1 MIPYGRQSV
10 DAADIEAVV
19 AVLQSDGVPQGAAIE
34 SFERADID
42 AVVAVLQSD
51 WLTQGPT
58 IERFE
63 RAMAERC
70 QADFAVAVCNATAAL
85 HIACVAAGLGPGDR
99 LWTTPNT
106 FLASA
111 NCGRYC
117 GADVDFVDIDPLTW
131 NLDAEVLASKLEAA
145 EQQGTLPKVLVAV
158 AFAGQSCDMR
168 RIAELAE
175 RYNFTVIEDA
185 SHAVGASYA
194 GRPVG
199 CGEFA
204 AMTVFSFHPVKI
216 ITSAEGGMVLTNRAD
231 LAERL
236 QRLRCHGMTRDPAQM
251 IGPTHGPWYY
261 QQVELGFNYRIT
273 DLQAAL
279 GLSQM
284 SRLDAFVAR
293 RRELAARYERLL
305 AYLPVTLPSA
315 QAEAES
321 AWHLYVIRLQT
332 ERIGRSHREVFEG
345 LRAAGIGVNLHY
357 IPLHLQ
363 PYYRDLGFAEGDFP
377 EAERYYAEAISL
389 PMFPLLSAEQQD
401 HVVEQL
407 RRLTE

>member
-1 MIPYGRQSV
+1 MIPYGRQSL
-10 DAADIEAVV
+10 D
-19 AVLQSDGVPQGAAIE
+19 Q
-34 SFERADID
+34 ADID

-63 RAMAERC
+63 QAMAARC

-85 HIACVAAGLGPGDR
+85 HIACLAAGLGPGDR

-111 NCGRYC
+111 NCARYC
-117 GADVDFVDIDPLTW
+117 GAEVDFVDIDPLTW
-131 NLDAEVLASKLEAA
+131 NLDAYALKARLEAA
-145 EQQGTLPKVLVAV
+145 EDNGTLPKVVVAV
-158 AFAGQSCDMR
+158 AFSGQSCDMR
-168 RIAELAE
+168 RLAELAE
-175 RYNFTVIEDA
+175 RYGFTIIEDA

-216 ITSAEGGMVLTNRAD
+216 ITSAEGGMVLTNRRD

-236 QRLRCHGMTRDPAQM
+236 QRLRSHGMTRDPAQM
-251 IGPTHGPWYY
+251 TEPSHGPWYY

-279 GLSQM
+279 GLSQLNK
-284 SRLDAFVAR
+284 LDDFIAR
-293 RRELAARYERLL
+293 RRELAARYDRLL
-305 AYLPVTLPSA
+305 AYLPLTLPSP
-315 QAEAES
+315 QPEAES
-321 AWHLYVIRLQT
+321 AWHLYVVRLQLD
-332 ERIGRSHREVFEG
+332 RINLSHRQVFEG
-345 LRAAGIGVNLHY
+345 LRAAGVGVNLHY

-389 PMFPLLSAEQQD
+389 PLFPLLSDEQQD
-401 HVVEQL
+401 YVVEQL
-407 RRLTE
+407 HRLIE

>member
-1 MIPYGRQSV
+1 MIPYGRQCI
-10 DAADIEAVV
+10 D
-19 AVLQSDGVPQGAAIE
+19 Q
-34 SFERADID
+34 ADID
-42 AVVAVLQSD
+42 AVVSVLRSD

-63 RAMAERC
+63 QAVAERC
-70 QADFAVAVCNATAAL
+70 RADFAVAVCNATAAL
-85 HIACVAAGLGPGDR
+85 HIACLAAGLGPGDR

-117 GADVDFVDIDPLTW
+117 GAEVDFVDIDPLTW
-131 NLDAEVLASKLEAA
+131 NLDAYALKARLEAA
-145 EQQGTLPKVLVAV
+145 QDNGTLPKVLVAV

-168 RIAELAE
+168 MLAELAE
-175 RYNFTVIEDA
+175 RYGFMIIEDA
-185 SHAVGASYA
+185 SHSVGASYA

-199 CGEFA
+199 CGDFA

-216 ITSAEGGMVLTNRAD
+216 ITSAEGGMVLTNRRD

-236 QRLRCHGMTRDPAQM
+236 QRLRSHGMTRDPAQM
-251 IGPTHGPWYY
+251 TEPSHGPWYY

-273 DLQAAL
+273 DMQAAL
-279 GLSQM
+279 GLSQLNK
-284 SRLDAFVAR
+284 LDDFIER
-293 RRELAARYERLL
+293 RRERVARYDRLL
-305 AYLPVTLPSA
+305 AYLPLALPSP
-315 QAEAES
+315 QPEAES
-321 AWHLYVIRLQT
+321 AWHLYVVRLQLD
-332 ERIGRSHREVFEG
+332 RINLSHRQVFEG

-357 IPLHLQ
+357 IPVHLQ

-389 PMFPLLSAEQQD
+389 PLFPLLSDEQQD
-401 HVVEQL
+401 YVVEQL

>member
-1 MIPYGRQSV
+1 MIPYGRQSL
-10 DAADIEAVV
+10 D
-19 AVLQSDGVPQGAAIE
+19 Q
-34 SFERADID
+34 ADID
-42 AVVAVLQSD
+42 AVVTVLQSD

-63 RAMAERC
+63 QAMAERC
-70 QADFAVAVCNATAAL
+70 EADFAVAVCNATAAL
-85 HIACVAAGLGPGDR
+85 HIACLAAGLGPGDR

-131 NLDAEVLASKLEAA
+131 NLDANALALKLEQS
-145 EQQGTLPKVLVAV
+145 ERDGTLPKVLVAV
-158 AFAGQSCDMR
+158 AFSGQSCDMR

-175 RYNFTVIEDA
+175 RYGFTVIEDA

-216 ITSAEGGMVLTNRAD
+216 ITSAEGGMVLTNRPE

-236 QRLRCHGMTRDPAQM
+236 QRLRSHGMTRDPQQM
-251 IGPTHGPWYY
+251 SEASHGPWYY

-279 GLSQM
+279 GLSQL
-284 SRLDAFVAR
+284 SKLEGFIER
-293 RRELAARYERLL
+293 RRELAARYDRLL
-305 AYLPVTLPSA
+305 ADLPLTLPGA
-315 QAEAES
+315 QPEAES
-321 AWHLYVIRLQT
+321 AWHLYVVRLHLDA
-332 ERIGRSHREVFEG
+332 INLSHRQVFEG
-345 LRAAGIGVNLHY
+345 LRAAGVGVNLHY
-357 IPLHLQ
+357 IPVHLQ
-363 PYYRDLGFAEGDFP
+363 PYYREQGFAEGDFP
-377 EAERYYAEAISL
+377 QAEHYYAQAISL
-389 PMFPLLSAEQQD
+389 PLFPLLSDEQQD
-401 HVVEQL
+401 HVVEHL
-407 RRLTE
+407 RRLVLEE

>member
-1 MIPYGRQSV
+1 MIPYGRQSL
-10 DAADIEAVV
+10 D
-19 AVLQSDGVPQGAAIE
+19 Q
-34 SFERADID
+34 ADID
-42 AVVAVLQSD
+42 AVVTVLQSD

-63 RAMAERC
+63 QAMAERC

-85 HIACVAAGLGPGDR
+85 HIACLAAGLGPGDR

-117 GADVDFVDIDPLTW
+117 GAEVDFVDIDPLTW
-131 NLDAEVLASKLEAA
+131 NLDANALALKLEQA
-145 EQQGTLPKVLVAV
+145 ERDGTLPKVLVAV
-158 AFAGQSCDMR
+158 AFSGQSCDMR
-168 RIAELAE
+168 RIAELAG
-175 RYNFTVIEDA
+175 RYGFTVIEDA

-216 ITSAEGGMVLTNRAD
+216 ITSAEGGMVLTNRPE

-236 QRLRCHGMTRDPAQM
+236 QRLRSHGMTRDPQQM
-251 IGPTHGPWYY
+251 TEASHGPWYY

-279 GLSQM
+279 GLSQL
-284 SRLDAFVAR
+284 SKLEGFIER
-293 RRELAARYERLL
+293 RRELAARYDGLL
-305 AYLPVTLPSA
+305 ADLPLTLPGA
-315 QAEAES
+315 QPEAES
-321 AWHLYVIRLQT
+321 AWHLYVVRLQLDS
-332 ERIGRSHREVFEG
+332 IKLSHRQVFEG

-357 IPLHLQ
+357 IPVHLQ
-363 PYYRDLGFAEGDFP
+363 PYYRDQGFAEGDFP
-377 EAERYYAEAISL
+377 QAERYYAQAISL
-389 PMFPLLSAEQQD
+389 PLFPLLSDEQQD

-407 RRLTE
+407 RRLVLEE

>member
-1 MIPYGRQSV
+1 MIPYGRQSL
-10 DAADIEAVV
+10 DQADV
-19 AVLQSDGVPQGAAIE
+19 
-34 SFERADID
+34 D

-63 RAMAERC
+63 QAMAERC

-85 HIACVAAGLGPGDR
+85 HIACLAAGLGPGDR

-131 NLDAEVLASKLEAA
+131 NLDAHALKAKLQAA
-145 EQQGTLPKVLVAV
+145 EDSGTLPKVLVAV
-158 AFAGQSCDMR
+158 AFSGQSCDMR
-168 RIAELAE
+168 MIAGLAE
-175 RYNFTVIEDA
+175 RYGFTVIEDA

-216 ITSAEGGMVLTNRAD
+216 ITSAEGGMVLTNSPH

-236 QRLRCHGMTRDPAQM
+236 QRLRSHGMTRDPQHM
-251 IGPTHGPWYY
+251 TEPSHGPWYY

-279 GLSQM
+279 GLSQLGK
-284 SRLDAFVAR
+284 LDGFIER
-293 RRELAARYERLL
+293 RRELVARYDRLL
-305 AYLPVTLPSA
+305 AYLPLTLPSI
-315 QAEAES
+315 QPEAES
-321 AWHLYVIRLQT
+321 AWHLYVVRLQT
-332 ERIGRSHREVFEG
+332 ERISLSHRQVFEA
-345 LRAAGIGVNLHY
+345 LRAAGVGVNLHY
-357 IPLHLQ
+357 IPVHLQ
-363 PYYRDLGFAEGDFP
+363 PYYRDLGFSEGDFP
-377 EAERYYAEAISL
+377 QAERYYTEAISL
-389 PMFPLLSAEQQD
+389 PMFPLLSDEQQD
-401 HVVEQL
+401 YVVEQL
-407 RRLTE
+407 RRLVLEE

>member
-1 MIPYGRQSV
+1 MIPYGRQSL
-10 DAADIEAVV
+10 D
-19 AVLQSDGVPQGAAIE
+19 Q
-34 SFERADID
+34 ADID

-63 RAMAERC
+63 QAIAERC

-85 HIACVAAGLGPGDR
+85 HIACLAAGLAAGDR

-117 GADVDFVDIDPLTW
+117 GAEVDFVDIDPLTW
-131 NLDAEVLASKLEAA
+131 NLDTFALESKLEAA
-145 EQQGTLPKVLVAV
+145 ERDGTLPKVLVAV
-158 AFAGQSCDMR
+158 AFSGQSCDMR
-168 RIAELAE
+168 KIAELAE
-175 RYNFTVIEDA
+175 RYGFTVIEDA

-199 CGEFA
+199 CCEFA

-216 ITSAEGGMVLTNRAD
+216 ITSAEGGMILTNRVD

-236 QRLRCHGMTRDPAQM
+236 QRLRSHGMTRDPQQM
-251 IGPTHGPWYY
+251 TEPSHGPWYY

-279 GLSQM
+279 GLSQLNK
-284 SRLDAFVAR
+284 LDDFIER
-293 RRELAARYERLL
+293 RRELAARYDRLL
-305 AYLPVTLPSA
+305 AYLPLTLPSA
-315 QAEAES
+315 QPEAGS
-321 AWHLYVIRLQT
+321 AWHLYVVRLQT
-332 ERIGRSHREVFEG
+332 DRINLSHRQVFEG
-345 LRAAGIGVNLHY
+345 LRAAGVGVNLHY
-357 IPLHLQ
+357 IPVHLQ

-377 EAERYYAEAISL
+377 QAERYYAEAISL
-389 PMFPLLSAEQQD
+389 PMFPLLSDEQQD
-401 HVVEQL
+401 YVIEQL
-407 RRLTE
+407 RRLTLEE

>member
-1 MIPYGRQSV
+1 MIPYGRQSL
-10 DAADIEAVV
+10 D
-19 AVLQSDGVPQGAAIE
+19 Q
-34 SFERADID
+34 ADID

-63 RAMAERC
+63 QAMAERC
-70 QADFAVAVCNATAAL
+70 QARHAVAVCNATAAL
-85 HIACVAAGLGPGDR
+85 HIACLAAGLGPGDR

-117 GADVDFVDIDPLTW
+117 GAEVDFVDIDPLTW
-131 NLDAEVLASKLEAA
+131 NLDAHGLAAKLEQA
-145 EQQGTLPKVLVAV
+145 ERDGTLPKVLVAV
-158 AFAGQSCDMR
+158 AFSGQSCDLRM
-168 RIAELAE
+168 IAGLAE
-175 RYNFTVIEDA
+175 RYGFTVIEDA

-216 ITSAEGGMVLTNRAD
+216 ITTAEGGMVLTNRPE

-236 QRLRCHGMTRDPAQM
+236 QRLRSHGMTRDPRQM
-251 IGPTHGPWYY
+251 TEASHGPWYY

-279 GLSQM
+279 GLSQL
-284 SRLDAFVAR
+284 SKLDGFIER
-293 RRELAARYERLL
+293 RRELAARYARLL
-305 AYLPVTLPSA
+305 ADLPLTLPCA
-315 QAEAES
+315 QPEAES
-321 AWHLYVIRLQT
+321 AWHLYVVRLQT
-332 ERIGRSHREVFEG
+332 DRISLSHRQVFEG
-345 LRAAGIGVNLHY
+345 LRAAGVGVNLHY
-357 IPLHLQ
+357 IPVHLQ
-363 PYYRDLGFAEGDFP
+363 PYYRDLGFAGGDFP
-377 EAERYYAEAISL
+377 QAERYYAEAISL
-389 PMFPLLSAEQQD
+389 PLFPLLSDEQQD
-401 HVVEQL
+401 YVVEHL
-407 RRLTE
+407 RRLVLEE

>member
-1 MIPYGRQSV
+1 MIPYARQSL
-10 DAADIEAVV
+10 D
-19 AVLQSDGVPQGAAIE
+19 Q
-34 SFERADID
+34 ADID
-42 AVVAVLQSD
+42 AVVGILQSD

-70 QADFAVAVCNATAAL
+70 EAGFAVAVCNATAAL
-85 HIACVAAGLGPGDR
+85 HIACLAAGLGPGDW

-117 GADVDFVDIDPLTW
+117 GAEVDFVDIDPLTW
-131 NLDAEVLASKLEAA
+131 NLDAAALAVKLERA
-145 EQQGTLPKVLVAV
+145 EREGRLPKVLVAV
-158 AFAGQSCDMR
+158 AFSGQSCDMR
-168 RIAELAE
+168 RIAALSR
-175 RYNFTVIEDA
+175 RYGFTVIEDA
-185 SHAVGASYA
+185 AHAVGASYA

-216 ITSAEGGMVLTNRAD
+216 ITSAEGGMVMTNSPE

-236 QRLRCHGMTRDPAQM
+236 QRLRSHGMTRDPQQM
-251 IGPTHGPWYY
+251 NGPSHGPWYY
-261 QQVELGFNYRIT
+261 EQVELGFNYRIT

-279 GLSQM
+279 GLSQLNK
-284 SRLDAFVAR
+284 LDEFIER

-305 AYLPVTLPSA
+305 AYLPLTLPGA
-315 QAEAES
+315 QLEAES
-321 AWHLYVIRLQT
+321 SWHLYVVRLQLDQISLT
-332 ERIGRSHREVFEG
+332 HREVFEG

-357 IPLHLQ
+357 IPVHLQ

-377 EAERYYAEAISL
+377 QAERYYAEAISL
-389 PMFPLLSAEQQD
+389 PLYPLLSDEQQD
-401 HVVEQL
+401 YVVEQMRQLIEIIQPL
-407 RRLTE
+407 RRVGNV

>member
-1 MIPYGRQSV
+1 
-10 DAADIEAVV
+10 
-19 AVLQSDGVPQGAAIE
+19 
-34 SFERADID
+34 
-42 AVVAVLQSD
+42 
-51 WLTQGPT
+51 
-58 IERFE
+58 
-63 RAMAERC
+63 
-70 QADFAVAVCNATAAL
+70 VAVCNATAAL
-85 HIACVAAGLGPGDR
+85 HIACLAAGLGPGDR

-131 NLDAEVLASKLEAA
+131 NLDAFALAAKLDQA
-145 EQQGTLPKVLVAV
+145 EQDGTLPKVLVAV
-158 AFAGQSCDMR
+158 AFSGQSCDLR
-168 RIAELAE
+168 KIAELAE

-194 GRPVG
+194 ERPVG
-199 CGEFA
+199 CGDFA

-216 ITSAEGGMVLTNRAD
+216 ITSAEGGMVLTNRPQ

-236 QRLRCHGMTRDPAQM
+236 QRLRSHGMTRDPQQM
-251 IGPTHGPWYY
+251 SEPSHGPWYY
-261 QQVELGFNYRIT
+261 QQIELGFNYRIT

-279 GLSQM
+279 GLSQLA
-284 SRLDAFVAR
+284 RLDAFIAR
-293 RRELAARYERLL
+293 RRELAARYDRLL
-305 AYLPVTLPSA
+305 AYLPLTLPSA
-315 QAEAES
+315 QPEAES
-321 AWHLYVIRLQT
+321 AWHLYVVRLQT
-332 ERIGRSHREVFEG
+332 ERIGLTHRQVFEG

-357 IPLHLQ
+357 IPVHLQ
-363 PYYRDLGFAEGDFP
+363 PYYRELGFAEGDFP

-389 PMFPLLSAEQQD
+389 PLYPLLSDEQQD

>member
-1 MIPYGRQSV
+1 MIPYGRQSL
-10 DAADIEAVV
+10 D
-19 AVLQSDGVPQGAAIE
+19 Q
-34 SFERADID
+34 ADID

-63 RAMAERC
+63 QAMAARC
-70 QADFAVAVCNATAAL
+70 EAGFGVAVCNATAAL
-85 HIACVAAGLGPGDR
+85 HIACLAAGLGPGDR

-117 GADVDFVDIDPLTW
+117 GAEVDFVDIDPLTW
-131 NLDAEVLASKLEAA
+131 NLDANALTLKLEAA
-145 EQQGTLPKVLVAV
+145 ERDGTLPKVLVAV
-158 AFAGQSCDMR
+158 AFSGQSCDMQA
-168 RIAELAE
+168 IGKLAE
-175 RYNFTVIEDA
+175 RYGFMVIEDA

-216 ITSAEGGMVLTNRAD
+216 ITSAEGGMVLTNRPE

-236 QRLRCHGMTRDPAQM
+236 QRLRSHGMTRDPAQM
-251 IGPTHGPWYY
+251 TEPSHGPWYY
-261 QQVELGFNYRIT
+261 QQIELGFNYRIT

-279 GLSQM
+279 GLSQ
-284 SRLDAFVAR
+284 LGKLEGFIAR
-293 RRELAARYERLL
+293 RHELAARYDRLL
-305 AYLPVTLPSA
+305 ADLPLSLPSA
-315 QAEAES
+315 QPGAQS
-321 AWHLYVIRLQT
+321 AWHLYVVRLQL
-332 ERIGRSHREVFEG
+332 ERITLNHREVFEA

-363 PYYRDLGFAEGDFP
+363 PYYRELGFTEGDFP
-377 EAERYYAEAISL
+377 EAERYYAQAISL
-389 PMFPLLSAEQQD
+389 PMFAALTDEQQD
-401 HVVEQL
+401 YVAEQL
-407 RRLTE
+407 RQLVQQE